1 MNLLG
6 AMPKRF
12 TARPGIRV
20 SLAKQQQR
28 GWKWEKEKG
37 SLTLARDPFLKSSR
51 HFSGT
56 LLRQLIQANLPFGKK
71 EARHRITTPLDQSAP
86 VH

>member
-1 MNLLG
+1 
-6 AMPKRF
+6 MPKRF

-37 SLTLARDPFLKSSR
+37 SLTLARDPFL
-51 HFSGT
+51 
-56 LLRQLIQANLPFGKK
+56 
-71 EARHRITTPLDQSAP
+71 
-86 VH
+86 